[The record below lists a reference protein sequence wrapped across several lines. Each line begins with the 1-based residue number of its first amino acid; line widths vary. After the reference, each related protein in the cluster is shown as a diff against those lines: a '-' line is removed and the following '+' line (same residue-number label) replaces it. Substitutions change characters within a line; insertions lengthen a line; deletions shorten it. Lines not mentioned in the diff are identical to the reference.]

1 MPKSHGSKRKSRHTL
16 TKSKASRG
24 LSYLLVNYSTGNKV
38 IIDIDPREHKTMPHR
53 RFQGKVGVVREV
65 GRRTIKVGIK
75 VGSKQKIVQARF
87 NHVKPIADRENR
99 ID

>member
-1 MPKSHGSKRKSRHTL
+1 MPKSHGRKRKSRNTL
-16 TKSKASRG
+16 TKNKTSRG

-53 RFQGKVGVVREV
+53 RFQGKVGVVRDV

-75 VGSKQKIVQARF
+75 VGGKQKIIQARF
-87 NHVKPIADRENR
+87 NHVKPIADRENK